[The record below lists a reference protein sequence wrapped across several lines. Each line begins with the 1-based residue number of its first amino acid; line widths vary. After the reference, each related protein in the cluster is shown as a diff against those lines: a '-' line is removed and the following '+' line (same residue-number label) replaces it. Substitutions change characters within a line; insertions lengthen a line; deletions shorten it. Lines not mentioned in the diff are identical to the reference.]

1 VGLTVTGG
9 PPGEGEA
16 EREIDPENALTLER
30 VTVSEALDP

>member
-1 VGLTVTGG
+1 MGLTVTDG